1 MQNWVNF
8 RAEEF
13 KKQLTCFGENTE
25 KYVTCPIE
33 KEVVK
38 IDKMKKRL
46 QKICPTY
53 YNLLTAQDFWQDLI
67 RTLIN

>member
-13 KKQLTCFGENTE
+13 KKLVLEKNTE

-33 KEVVK
+33 KEVAK
-38 IDKMKKRL
+38 IDKNEEEVTKN
-46 QKICPTY
+46 IS
-53 YNLLTAQDFWQDLI
+53 
-67 RTLIN
+67 

>member
-33 KEVVK
+33 KEVAK
-38 IDKMKKRL
+38 IDKNEEEVTKN
-46 QKICPTY
+46 IS
-53 YNLLTAQDFWQDLI
+53 
-67 RTLIN
+67 